1 MLFIIMAE
9 SNLLN
14 VNPGLIFWTTL
25 TFLLLMFILYK
36 LAWKPILTAVA
47 NREKQI
53 RDSLEKAEKIQKEAE
68 EKLASYQQ
76 MLENAKKETQEILN
90 NGRKTAES
98 FREESLA
105 KSKEEASRILEKT
118 KKEIALER
126 EKALAE
132 IRGLVV
138 DLSLAAASKLVERSL
153 TGPDNKKIVENYL
166 KEIDIS

>member
-9 SNLLN
+9 SSLLS

-53 RDSLEKAEKIQKEAE
+53 RDSLEKADKMQIEAE

-76 MLENAKKETQEILN
+76 MLENAKKETQGILN

-118 KKEIALER
+118 KKEISLER

-132 IRGLVV
+132 IRSLVV

>member
-9 SNLLN
+9 SSLLN

-36 LAWKPILTAVA
+36 LAWKPILTAVG
-47 NREKQI
+47 NRENHI
-53 RDSLEKAEKIQKEAE
+53 RDSLEKADKMQKEAE
-68 EKLASYQQ
+68 EKLESYQQ

-90 NGRKTAES
+90 NGRKTAEA
-98 FREESLA
+98 FREESLT

-118 KKEIALER
+118 KKEISLER

-132 IRGLVV
+132 IRRLVV

-153 TGPDNKKIVENYL
+153 TGPDNQKIVENYL
-166 KEIDIS
+166 KEMDIS